1 MKKDEHNSEQLD
13 AVFEKRGDNIYLTRT
28 DLRIYDYETKEYIQR
43 VISDLESRILKSI
56 KDSND
61 NQKSELKK
69 QTEIIG
75 KLQDSVAGM
84 KTTVIQLMAGLFI
97 SIILMFLALMVYNI
111 FGVAL

>member
-43 VISDLESRILKSI
+43 VISDLESY
-56 KDSND
+56 
-61 NQKSELKK
+61 QKSELKK

-75 KLQDSVAGM
+75 KIQDSVAGM

>member
-28 DLRIYDYETKEYIQR
+28 DLRIYDYETKEYIQK

-56 KDSND
+56 KNSQDH
-61 NQKSELKK
+61 QKEELEK
-69 QTEIIG
+69 QTCAIECIRN
-75 KLQDSVAGM
+75 DVSEM
-84 KTTVIQLMAGLFI
+84 KTAGIQIMIGLFI
-97 SIILMFLALMVYNI
+97 SIVLLFFGIAVYNI